1 MLHITLYMNLL
12 SELVN
17 GTLPSHHL
25 LVTIDVSLYGV
36 ILTLHQLA
44 FRGTHARRAL
54 FHQRHTNAHVLIL
67 KRGAKLVL
75 VVREP
80 QWRSSMEFEVVGCSV
95 VRIGERR

>member
-1 MLHITLYMNLL
+1 MLDTTLYMNLL

-36 ILTLHQLA
+36 ILTLHQLQFKA
-44 FRGTHARRAL
+44 THAQRAL
-54 FHQRHTNAHVLIL
+54 FHQQHTNAHVLIL

-80 QWRSSMEFEVVGCSV
+80 QWRPSRKWVVA
-95 VRIGERR
+95 

>member
-1 MLHITLYMNLL
+1 MNLL
-12 SELVN
+12 SELVD

-25 LVTIDVSLYGV
+25 LLTIDVSLYGV

-54 FHQRHTNAHVLIL
+54 FHQRHTNANVLIL

-75 VVREP
+75 VVPE
-80 QWRSSMEFEVVGCSV
+80 QHWQSSMEFEVVGCSV
-95 VRIGERR
+95 VHVGDRR

>member
-1 MLHITLYMNLL
+1 MNLL

-44 FRGTHARRAL
+44 FQATHAQRAL

-80 QWRSSMEFEVVGCSV
+80 HWQSSMEFEVVGCGV
-95 VRIGERR
+95 MGIGERR

>member
-1 MLHITLYMNLL
+1 M
-12 SELVN
+12 
-17 GTLPSHHL
+17 
-25 LVTIDVSLYGV
+25 TIDVSLYGV

-44 FRGTHARRAL
+44 FQATHAQRAL

-80 QWRSSMEFEVVGCSV
+80 QWRSNMEFDVVGCSL

>member
-1 MLHITLYMNLL
+1 MNLL
-12 SELVN
+12 SELVD

-44 FRGTHARRAL
+44 FQATHAGRAL

-67 KRGAKLVL
+67 KQGACCA
-75 VVREP
+75 VVRELAVEHGI
-80 QWRSSMEFEVVGCSV
+80 RSG
-95 VRIGERR
+95 GL

>member
-1 MLHITLYMNLL
+1 MNLL
-12 SELVN
+12 SELVH

-44 FRGTHARRAL
+44 FQATHAQRVL

-75 VVREP
+75 RTVAVEHGILVLDLLR
-80 QWRSSMEFEVVGCSV
+80 VL
-95 VRIGERR
+95 

>member
-1 MLHITLYMNLL
+1 MNLL
-12 SELVN
+12 SELID

-44 FRGTHARRAL
+44 FQATHAGRAL
-54 FHQRHTNAHVLIL
+54 FHQMRTNAHVLIL

-80 QWRSSMEFEVVGCSV
+80 QWRSNLEFEVVGCSV
-95 VRIGERR
+95 VHVGDRR

>member
-1 MLHITLYMNLL
+1 MNLL
-12 SELVN
+12 SDLID

-44 FRGTHARRAL
+44 FQATHARRAL
-54 FHQRHTNAHVLIL
+54 FHQQHTNAHVLIL

-80 QWRSSMEFEVVGCSV
+80 HWRSSMEFEVVGCSV
-95 VRIGERR
+95 MHVGERR

>member
-36 ILTLHQLA
+36 ILTLHQLEFKA
-44 FRGTHARRAL
+44 THAQRAL
-54 FHQRHTNAHVLIL
+54 FHQRHTNADVLVL

-75 VVREP
+75 VARQP
-80 QWRSSMEFEVVGCSV
+80 HWRSSMEFDVVGCSLV
-95 VRIGERR
+95 HVGERR

>member
-1 MLHITLYMNLL
+1 MNLL
-12 SELVN
+12 SDFVD

-25 LVTIDVSLYGV
+25 LLTIDVSLYGV

-54 FHQRHTNAHVLIL
+54 FHQRHTNADVLIL
-67 KRGAKLVL
+67 KRAAKLVL

-80 QWRSSMEFEVVGCSV
+80 HWRSSMEFEVVGCSV
-95 VRIGERR
+95 MHVGERR